1 MAGRQGDISS
11 IKNRE
16 TAETTEA
23 QEIRETEQ
31 QAHLEELLDAT
42 LDGIFQL
49 DMQGCFLYVNRAFA
63 HIVGLSVHDIIGR
76 SGAELALP
84 IAPNVP
90 ALNETT
96 QFVEV
101 ELATPRG
108 MRHYEYTLSPVS
120 ASDGTVKALAGV
132 LHDIEKRKRTEQELS
147 RFFSLASH
155 ELRTP
160 LAAIKGNVQLA
171 LRQVRRL
178 IKLDAPG
185 ANEFAYKI
193 EGMLHNAERQTDVE
207 SRMVG
212 DILDVSR
219 IQNNRLDVHPHPC
232 NLVDIVTTAID
243 STRAI
248 EPKRELSLTLPPQD
262 TLTVEADP
270 ERIEQVLRNYLSNAL
285 KYAPPELPINVSV
298 ETNGEQVRVSVR
310 DEGPGLTDDEQ
321 EHVWD
326 RFYQTPDRMVLN
338 GQSTGLGLGLYI
350 NKVLIERQHGNVG
363 VESEKGQGATF
374 WFTLP
379 LVHNDSL

>member
-11 IKNRE
+11 VENRE
-16 TAETTEA
+16 IAETE
-23 QEIRETEQ
+23 EIRETEQ
-31 QAHLEELLDAT
+31 QVHLEELLDAT

-49 DMQGCFLYVNRAFA
+49 DMQGCFLYVNHAFA
-63 HIVGLSVHDIIGR
+63 QIVGLPIHNIIGR
-76 SGAELALP
+76 SGTELALP
-84 IAPNVP
+84 IAPDVS

-120 ASDGTVKALAGV
+120 ASDGTIKALAGV

-147 RFFSLASH
+147 KFFSLASH

-219 IQNNRLDVHPHPC
+219 IQNNRLEIHPHPC
-232 NLVDIVTTAID
+232 NLVDIVTTVID
-243 STRAI
+243 STRAL
-248 EPKRELSLTLPPQD
+248 EPKRELSLTLSAHD

-270 ERIEQVLRNYLSNAL
+270 ERIEQILHNYLSNAL

-298 ETNGEQVRVSVR
+298 EANSEQVRVSVR
-310 DEGPGLTDDEQ
+310 DEGPGLTDEEQ

-350 NKVLIERQHGNVG
+350 NKVLIERQHGSVG

-379 LVHNDSL
+379 LIHDNEL